1 MKKTDGRDKGG
12 GELVRRKK
20 DERGGKGEKG
30 EEEKMKLGQNSEI
43 KSGGKGEIS
52 PCHHYQQHQLGF
64 RLRGSGWDRKAVMLL
79 SWTVL
84 TASLPQGNSH

>member
-30 EEEKMKLGQNSEI
+30 EEEKMKLAQNSEI
-43 KSGGKGEIS
+43 KSGAKGEIS
-52 PCHHYQQHQLGF
+52 PCHHYQQLQLGF

>member
-30 EEEKMKLGQNSEI
+30 EEEKMKLAQNSEI

-52 PCHHYQQHQLGF
+52 PCHHHQQHQLGF
-64 RLRGSGWDRKAVMLL
+64 QLRGSGWDRKAVMLL

-84 TASLPQGNSH
+84 AASLPQGNSH

>member
-30 EEEKMKLGQNSEI
+30 EEEKMKLAQNSEI
-43 KSGGKGEIS
+43 KSGAKGEIS
-52 PCHHYQQHQLGF
+52 PCHHYHQHQLGF
-64 RLRGSGWDRKAVMLL
+64 RLRGSGWDRIAVMLL

-84 TASLPQGNSH
+84 AASLPQGNSH

>member
-30 EEEKMKLGQNSEI
+30 EEEKMKLAQNSEI
-43 KSGGKGEIS
+43 KSEGKGEIS
-52 PCHHYQQHQLGF
+52 PCHHYHQHPLGF

-84 TASLPQGNSH
+84 AASLPQGNSH

>member
-20 DERGGKGEKG
+20 DERGGKGEQG
-30 EEEKMKLGQNSEI
+30 EEEKMKLAQNSEI
-43 KSGGKGEIS
+43 KSGAKGEIS
-52 PCHHYQQHQLGF
+52 PCHHYHQHQLGF
-64 RLRGSGWDRKAVMLL
+64 RLRGSGWDRIAVMLL

-84 TASLPQGNSH
+84 AASLPQGNSH